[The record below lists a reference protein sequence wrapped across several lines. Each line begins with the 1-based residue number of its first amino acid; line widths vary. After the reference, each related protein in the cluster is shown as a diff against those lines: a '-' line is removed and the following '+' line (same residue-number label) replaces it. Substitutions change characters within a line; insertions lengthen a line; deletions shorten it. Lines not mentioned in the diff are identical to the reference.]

1 MTAHEK
7 RNYAVLHFIKDL
19 FTKNI
24 AIKVVALVFAM
35 LLWGYVLTDQKP
47 YRTKVVADVPTSFDG
62 EAELLSQGFCV
73 RGDRAEILGKVSVQV
88 RAQIT
93 NLTYISPDTVYASI
107 SLKNISEARTY
118 DLPVTA
124 SVQSGLGVVQQVT
137 PNQVTVEIDSL
148 VTKTIP
154 VTTSFVG
161 ETPEGYWADMEA
173 LTTTTRLDVSGP
185 KTDIADIVRAEC
197 VVDLTDRTSTIYS
210 TFGVVFFDR
219 DNKEVPSDIVVG
231 TIPTSTVRVPIY
243 PMRYV
248 PIDVESALVGADNLA
263 ANHELV
269 SAVATPASV
278 RIVGDLSVLET
289 VESIAVEPIPV
300 NGLNAPTTIETEIVV
315 PENVRVLDTNP
326 VSVLVEVRES
336 QYSQTYEQL
345 PITVEGLARGY
356 EAAVDRETVDLTVE
370 GRISVASRVK
380 RGNISIHVDVT
391 GLEAGVYTLP
401 LDPFVYDE
409 DSTLELT
416 TKLSV
421 ETVQV
426 TITGP
431 N

>member
-7 RNYAVLHFIKDL
+7 RKYAALEFIKNV
-19 FTKNI
+19 FTRNI
-24 AIKVVALVFAM
+24 AIKVVAFVFAM

-47 YRTKVVADVPTSFDG
+47 YRMKTVPEVATSFDG

-73 RGDRAEILGKVSVQV
+73 RGDRAEILQKVSVQV

-93 NLTYISPDTVYASI
+93 NLSSLSADTVYASI
-107 SLKNISEARTY
+107 SLRNISEARTY

-137 PNQVTVEIDSL
+137 PNKVTVEIDSL

-161 ETPEGYWADMEA
+161 EMPEGYYADMDA
-173 LTTTTRLDVSGP
+173 LTTTTRLDVSGA
-185 KTDIADIVRAEC
+185 KTDISQIVRAEC
-197 VVDLTDRTSTIYS
+197 AVDLTDRTSTIYS

-219 DNKEVPSDIVVG
+219 DGEKLSSDIVVG
-231 TIPTSTVRVPIY
+231 TIPTSTVRLPIY

-248 PIDVESALVGADNLA
+248 PVDVMGALVGADNLA

-278 RIVGDLSVLET
+278 RIIGDVSVIDA
-289 VESIAVEPIPV
+289 VENIALEPIPV
-300 NGLNAPTTIETEIVV
+300 NGMSAPTTVEADIVA
-315 PENVRVLDTNP
+315 PEGVRVLDTAP
-326 VSVLVEVRES
+326 ISVLVEVRETQS
-336 QYSQTYEQL
+336 TQTFEQL
-345 PITVEGLARGY
+345 PIIVEGLGVGY
-356 EAAVDRETVDLTVE
+356 EAALSTETVDLTIE
-370 GRISVASRVK
+370 GRISIASRVK
-380 RGNISIHVDVT
+380 RSNITILVDVT
-391 GLEAGVYTLP
+391 GLAPGVYTLP
-401 LDPFVYDE
+401 VDPFVRDE
-409 DSTLELT
+409 DSTLELS

-421 ETVQV
+421 DTVQV
-426 TITGP
+426 TITGR